1 MSKSWRSGCA
11 AATVAAAA
19 LATACG
25 PASIPPAFQE
35 QAVQESEYR
44 IAPADELE
52 IRVWK
57 NPELSILGPVL
68 PDGTISVPLAGVV
81 TAKDL
86 TAGELED
93 VIASRLTDYITA
105 PEVSVVVRQVN
116 SKRVSVIGEVQ
127 RSGSQSL
134 AVNARVMDA
143 LAAAGGFTPYA
154 NKRKIKVIRYTP
166 EGEVSFRFSYP
177 AFNGG
182 GAPGTNVLLQP
193 GDVIVVPD

>member
-1 MSKSWRSGCA
+1 MKSSWRSGS
-11 AATVAAAA
+11 AAAA
-19 LATACG
+19 VAVMLVTACG
-25 PASIPPAFQE
+25 PSKIPPAFEE
-35 QAVQESEYR
+35 QTVEETEYH

-68 PDGTISVPLAGVV
+68 PDGTITVPLAGTVG
-81 TAKDL
+81 AKGL
-86 TAGELED
+86 TSGQLED

-116 SKRVSVIGEVQ
+116 SKRVSVIGEVL
-127 RSGSQSL
+127 RSGPQSL
-134 AVNARVMDA
+134 AANARVMDA
-143 LAAAGGFTPYA
+143 LAGAGGFTAYA